1 MFMFSFV
8 LYLVENMLLFI
19 YLKKLSVK
27 FLVVIIEIVLSYI
40 YV

>member
-1 MFMFSFV
+1 MFSFI
-8 LYLVENMLLFI
+8 LYLVENMLLF
-19 YLKKLSVK
+19 YLLKKFYVK